1 MLVRDG
7 QTGVM
12 LDDAGRARWR
22 EITVGLRG
30 RDVVAVSQGLSAEE
44 VVLSSTDV
52 RGETLREGRRI
63 TAQ

>member
-1 MLVRDG
+1 
-7 QTGVM
+7 M